1 MLDIVT
7 FGSEAGDAI
16 LRAKAEP
23 IKDVNADIKAL
34 AAAMLESMEHGRG
47 IGLAAPQVDRGIR
60 LFVTRLDDDEPRV
73 FINPEILLVS
83 EELVDYEEGCL
94 SLPGL
99 YTNVRRAD
107 SVKVRA
113 WNARGKPFTLEASGL
128 LARVILH
135 ENDHLEGLLFID
147 RLGEKRRQRAVQAYL
162 KKIRM

>member
-16 LRAKAEP
+16 LRAKAQP
-23 IKDVNADIKAL
+23 IKDVNAEIKAL

-47 IGLAAPQVDRGIR
+47 IGLAGPQVDRGIR

-99 YTNVRRAD
+99 YTNVRRAE

-113 WNARGKPFTLEASGL
+113 WNERGKSFTLEASGL

-135 ENDHLEGLLFID
+135 ENDHLEGMLFID
-147 RLGEKRRQRAVQAYL
+147 RLGEKRRERAMQAYL